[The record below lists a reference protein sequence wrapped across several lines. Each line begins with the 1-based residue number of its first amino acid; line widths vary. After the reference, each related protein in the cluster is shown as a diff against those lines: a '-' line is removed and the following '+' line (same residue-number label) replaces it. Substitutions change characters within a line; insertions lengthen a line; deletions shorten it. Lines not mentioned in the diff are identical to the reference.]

1 MKTSQVISR
10 CETLLEL
17 LPTHYPKPASRCAHK
32 TRQLIEIQNEIIRAY
47 SNSQLNDDD
56 LVIARNLI
64 GRISDEFRT

>member
-1 MKTSQVISR
+1 MKTSPVISR

-17 LPTHYPKPASRCAHK
+17 LPTQYPQPASRCARK

-56 LVIARNLI
+56 LIIARTLI
-64 GRISDEFRT
+64 ERIADEFHP